1 MPYYMAT
8 YHAGPLGL
16 GPNVPARWQ
25 HGATPGVKGHS
36 AWVAQG
42 AERERTSN
50 TTSVI
55 VFECENQAQANAYV
69 NWLRPFCPK
78 IEVSS
83 VTDYMPQIQNYEA
96 GQILNWA
103 VGFNPT
109 EEQKRAARE
118 VIQRY
123 IDAPSP
129 AEAIR
134 IYLETEPVPA
144 GPGGA
149 QLVRNLQVAK
159 SLNLE

>member
-1 MPYYMAT
+1 
-8 YHAGPLGL
+8 
-16 GPNVPARWQ
+16 
-25 HGATPGVKGHS
+25 
-36 AWVAQG
+36 
-42 AERERTSN
+42 
-50 TTSVI
+50 
-55 VFECENQAQANAYV
+55 
-69 NWLRPFCPK
+69 
-78 IEVSS
+78 
-83 VTDYMPQIQNYEA
+83 MPQIQNYEA